1 VPGVKDEEEARRWEF
16 SLPRYRS
23 HGLEA
28 RVTLNTKVRMS
39 PTADTREP
47 APSDRSAAGGSPKR
61 SSPKRVALAG
71 LWTFLVAA
79 VLVLSPLALGSSDLN
94 RYLVA
99 FGFVGLCVG
108 LSIMLHGV
116 LDLIRPG
123 GKAK

>member
-1 VPGVKDEEEARRWEF
+1 
-16 SLPRYRS
+16 
-23 HGLEA
+23 
-28 RVTLNTKVRMS
+28 MS